1 MAADRDGREL
11 TRRMSLPDPVHAP
24 LVFRG
29 GTAGAL
35 APFAVFLAGVATLA
49 LNGAPDEKG
58 FWPVLLAALVTG
70 LALVRDRARWCDALL
85 DGMSQRLV
93 MVMIVAWLLAG
104 VLGAVLVEAGLVASL
119 AQLARGASVSPT
131 LYVGAVFLACALVST
146 ATGTSFGTILLCGP
160 VLYPAASGLGV
171 MPAAL
176 MGAILAGATWGDSMS
191 PLSDTSIA
199 SSGTQQVDLGGTVR
213 TRLVYAVPAGLVA
226 IGVSMLLANGTLVIG
241 TGTPVQSWARF
252 TASSL
257 APTASLR
264 PLWLAVVPVGAI
276 AMLLARRHLVE
287 SLLVAVAAAV
297 GLGLALGVLAPGDV
311 LRIDAAR
318 FGATGVIVQGME
330 RAIGVSVFTL
340 LLSGLVSTLQ
350 ATRVLERLVAA
361 VATRARTPRAAE
373 GWIVAMTSA
382 AVVLTTHSVVAIL
395 AVGEMARRT
404 GAAQGIDGY
413 RRANLLD
420 LTVCTW
426 PFLLPFFLPTILA
439 SGATRSGAELGM
451 PVLTAWQV
459 GAHNTYAW
467 ALAGMVAVAVGTGY
481 GRRGERRAR

>member
-1 MAADRDGREL
+1 
-11 TRRMSLPDPVHAP
+11 
-24 LVFRG
+24 
-29 GTAGAL
+29 
-35 APFAVFLAGVATLA
+35 
-49 LNGAPDEKG
+49 
-58 FWPVLLAALVTG
+58 
-70 LALVRDRARWCDALL
+70 
-85 DGMSQRLV
+85 
-93 MVMIVAWLLAG
+93 
-104 VLGAVLVEAGLVASL
+104 
-119 AQLARGASVSPT
+119 
-131 LYVGAVFLACALVST
+131 
-146 ATGTSFGTILLCGP
+146 
-160 VLYPAASGLGV
+160 
-171 MPAAL
+171 
-176 MGAILAGATWGDSMS
+176 
-191 PLSDTSIA
+191 
-199 SSGTQQVDLGGTVR
+199 
-213 TRLVYAVPAGLVA
+213 
-226 IGVSMLLANGTLVIG
+226 
-241 TGTPVQSWARF
+241 
-252 TASSL
+252 
-257 APTASLR
+257 
-264 PLWLAVVPVGAI
+264 LWLAVVPVGAI